1 MSNDVRE
8 SNEVFSAG
16 QAQRA
21 GFQTRNVMADDFGY
35 EVPVESVPL
44 PSGGRVYP
52 VESGLHGRETV
63 DIRAM
68 TAREEDILTSRALI
82 KKGTV
87 ITELIKSCLVD
98 KSIDVNQMIIGDRN
112 AIMTAL
118 RVTGYGSE
126 YKTEVTCPACGEN
139 SKQDFQLT
147 ELPIKRLACEPMAE
161 GANVFQ
167 TKLPLTKKTVHFK
180 FLTGE
185 DESNLTT
192 LMERNKKQGA
202 QGESLITTRLQ
213 HQILAIDNIKDR
225 TKINTFIRNMPA
237 RDSLHLRKFID
248 SNEPGLGMKTW
259 MDCPHCLESSEVRL
273 PMGASFFWPDT
284 E

>member
-1 MSNDVRE
+1 VSSEVRE
-8 SNEVFSAG
+8 SNEVFSAN

-52 VESGLHGRETV
+52 VESGLHGKETV
-63 DIRAM
+63 DIKAM

-87 ITELIKSCLVD
+87 ITHLIQSCLVD

-126 YKTEVTCPACGEN
+126 YTVDVTCPACGEN

-147 ELPIKRLACEPMAE
+147 ELPIKRLEVAPLAE

-185 DESNLTT
+185 DEAQLTI

-202 QGESLITTRLQ
+202 AGENLITTRLQ
-213 HQILAIDNIKDR
+213 YQILAIDNVKDR

-248 SNEPGLGMKTW
+248 KNEPGLGMKTW
-259 MDCPHCLESSEVRL
+259 MDCPHCMESSEVRL
-273 PMGASFFWPDT
+273 PMGASFFWPET